1 MNQEYRD
8 RFAALHVPGNPVLLY
23 NIWDVASAQAVA
35 AGGALALAT
44 GSHAVAEANGFPDGE
59 GIPFNL
65 FLECTR
71 RIVEGVDL
79 PVTADFEGGFAV
91 DPAHV
96 ADHARYLAETGAV
109 GCNFEDQV
117 IGGEGLHPIAEQAR
131 RVAAVVDSSLG
142 PMLVAA
148 SDKGVC
154 RLSFGR
160 GREELERLFPKAEL
174 VEGGADFAALLQRV
188 VAAIDDPASGRDIPV
203 DVRGTAFQER
213 VWQELRRIPAGE
225 TRSYAEI
232 AAAAGNPRAVRA
244 AGSANGANHVP
255 VLIPCHCVVRSDGS
269 LGGYAYGHE
278 IKKKL
283 LERDGVK

>member
-96 ADHARYLAETGAV
+96 ADHARYLAETRAV

-131 RVAAVVDSSLG
+131 RVAAVVESGLWVNARTDLFLQR
-142 PMLVAA
+142 LVAGENPNDRA
-148 SDKGVC
+148 LVPES
-154 RLSFGR
+154 
-160 GREELERLFPKAEL
+160 LERAHAFAEAGAHRFFVPGL
-174 VEGGADFAALLQRV
+174 GDYELIAEVCEGSPLPVNVIKGDAL
-188 VAAIDDPASGRDIPV
+188 
-203 DVRGTAFQER
+203 E
-213 VWQELRRIPAGE
+213 IPAL
-225 TRSYAEI
+225 AE
-232 AAAAGNPRAVRA
+232 AGVARISWGPRPWRWAMQRLTEEARA
-244 AGSANGANHVP
+244 
-255 VLIPCHCVVRSDGS
+255 LYR
-269 LGGYAYGHE
+269 
-278 IKKKL
+278 
-283 LERDGVK
+283 